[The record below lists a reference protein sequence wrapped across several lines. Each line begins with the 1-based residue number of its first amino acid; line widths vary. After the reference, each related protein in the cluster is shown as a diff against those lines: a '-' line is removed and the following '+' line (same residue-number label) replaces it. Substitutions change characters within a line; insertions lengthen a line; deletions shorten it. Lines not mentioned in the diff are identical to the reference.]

1 MEAAVITSCVPQ
13 ERRNLQ
19 AAFEHYG
26 AFSSTFAK
34 NLPQKQS

>member
-13 ERRNLQ
+13 ERQNLQ
-19 AAFEHYG
+19 VAFEHYG
-26 AFSSTFAK
+26 EFSGTFAK